1 MDRRFLTLLAVSLV
15 FALVVS
21 AIFYS
26 MTSKAG
32 SQPKKTEVVEMKDV
46 VVAARPLPV
55 GLTVKAG
62 DVKVV
67 KLPAQA
73 FPKGGF
79 SKPEDVL
86 DRPVVA
92 NILADEPILEGR
104 LAQRGSGVGLAP
116 IIPVGMRAV
125 TVRVNDVVGVAGFV
139 LPGMRVD
146 VLITGN
152 PPGNR
157 TTVTKTILQNIL
169 VLSAGKTLQTDASG
183 KPVDAPNVTLLV
195 TPKQAELLTLAGN
208 EGRIQLVLRNG
219 GDQNIEKTSGM
230 SLAAI
235 YGRYVQQQGVEDR
248 PSPSDDFYDEV
259 NPRRRRAPEP
269 QEVAAAPAPPPA
281 PPAPAPVPDQIITI
295 RGVEKK
301 VETFPTAKPTQEP
314 GRNP

>member
-32 SQPKKTEVVEMKDV
+32 TQPKKAEAIELKDV
-46 VVAARPLPV
+46 VVAARPLSV
-55 GLTVKAG
+55 GLTVKAA

-92 NILADEPILEGR
+92 NILAEEPILEGR

-116 IIPVGMRAV
+116 VIPVGMRAV

-195 TPKQAELLTLAGN
+195 TPQQAELLTLAGN

-219 GDQNIEKTSGM
+219 GDQNIEKTAGL

-235 YGRYVQQQGVEDR
+235 YGRHARMQALEDEGAVED
-248 PSPSDDFYDEV
+248 DEGLDQPT
-259 NPRRRRAPEP
+259 PRRRSSART
-269 QEVAAAPAPPPA
+269 QAAALPPP
-281 PPAPAPVPDQIITI
+281 PPPPPAPVPDQIITI

-301 VETFPTAKPTQEP
+301 VETLQTMKSVQDT

>member
-32 SQPKKTEVVEMKDV
+32 NQPKKAEVTEMKDV
-46 VVAARPLPV
+46 VVAARPLSV
-55 GLTVKAG
+55 GLTVKAS

-92 NILADEPILEGR
+92 NILAEEPILEGR

-157 TTVTKTILQNIL
+157 TMMTKTILQNIL

-208 EGRIQLVLRNG
+208 DGRIQLVLRNG

-230 SLAAI
+230 NLAAI
-235 YGRYVQQQGVEDR
+235 YGRYARQQEI
-248 PSPSDDFYDEV
+248 DDPGGAGDDLYDEV
-259 NPRRRRAPEP
+259 NPRRRRAPER
-269 QEVAAAPAPPPA
+269 QQAVAAPPPP

-301 VETFPTAKPTQEP
+301 VETFQTAKPAQDT

>member
-32 SQPKKTEVVEMKDV
+32 SQPKKAEVIEMKDV
-46 VVAARPLPV
+46 VVAARPLAV
-55 GLTVKAG
+55 GLTVKAA

-92 NILADEPILEGR
+92 NILAEEPILEGR

-116 IIPVGMRAV
+116 IIPVGLRAV

-157 TTVTKTILQNIL
+157 NTVTKTILQNIL

-195 TPKQAELLTLAGN
+195 TPQQAELLTLAGN

-219 GDQNIEKTSGM
+219 GDQSIEKTAGL

-235 YGRYVQQQGVEDR
+235 YGRHARLLAEEEEAGG
-248 PSPSDDFYDEV
+248 DDLDPL
-259 NPRRRRAPEP
+259 NPRRRRASERA
-269 QEVAAAPAPPPA
+269 QVAVAPLPPP
-281 PPAPAPVPDQIITI
+281 PPPAPVPDQIITI

-301 VETFPTAKPTQEP
+301 VETFQSMKSAQEA

>member
-1 MDRRFLTLLAVSLV
+1 MDRRFLTVLAVSLV

-21 AIFYS
+21 ALFYS
-26 MTSKAG
+26 MTSRAG
-32 SQPKKTEVVEMKDV
+32 SQPKKAEALELKDV

-55 GLTVKAG
+55 GQTVKAA
-62 DVKVV
+62 DIKVV
-67 KLPAQA
+67 KIPAQA
-73 FPKGGF
+73 FPRGGF

-92 NILADEPILEGR
+92 NILAEEPILEGR

-116 IIPVGMRAV
+116 VIPVGMRAV

-146 VLITGN
+146 VLITGH
-152 PPGNR
+152 PPGNN

-169 VLSAGKTLQTDASG
+169 VLSAGKTLQTDSSG

-195 TPKQAELLTLAGN
+195 TPQQAELLTLAGN

-219 GDQNIEKTSGM
+219 GDQNIEQTSGL
-230 SLAAI
+230 SLAAL
-235 YGRYVQQQGVEDR
+235 YGRHAR
-248 PSPSDDFYDEV
+248 PQALGPDGGSADEEFDEITGAPV
-259 NPRRRRAPEP
+259 RKRRPQPAPVT
-269 QEVAAAPAPPPA
+269 VAPPPPPPA
-281 PPAPAPVPDQIITI
+281 PARVPDQIITI
-295 RGVEKK
+295 RGIEKK
-301 VETFPTAKPTQEP
+301 VETVQSVKSAEDT